1 MVDEAPMA
9 AHQGATQGCDMTR
22 ENKLALV
29 VGFGLL
35 LFVGILVSDHF
46 SAAHR
51 QESAAFGIASVSE
64 SRPSRSIT
72 LAPMPAAG
80 AVSLQPQPTAVSGA
94 GIQQVSDVTPI
105 SSMPA
110 QARVEPT
117 VAPIGTPIPEPR
129 ARVTAQAPAK
139 QESEPGVK
147 MHPIAEGETLYAIC
161 KREYGDGSLSMAL
174 AKYNRKA
181 IPDPTRIRKGVTIR
195 IPPADVLRPGSAKK
209 QEAAVKTQP
218 EGEVPVAAMA
228 AAEIIAV
235 DSRAP
240 IGGEV
245 TVEVKPQPEP
255 KTKTAAKPAPKQATK
270 KPAKKPV
277 ASKNATR

>member
-1 MVDEAPMA
+1 
-9 AHQGATQGCDMTR
+9 MTR

-51 QESAAFGIASVSE
+51 QESVAFGVASTASE
-64 SRPSRSIT
+64 RSTRSIS
-72 LAPMPAAG
+72 LAPMPAAN
-80 AVSLQPQPTAVSGA
+80 AVSLQPQPEPSGT
-94 GIQQVSDVTPI
+94 GIQQASAVTPI

-110 QARVEPT
+110 PVQVASTVQPVGVTPQAESR
-117 VAPIGTPIPEPR
+117 R
-129 ARVTAQAPAK
+129 ASTK

-147 MHPIAEGETLYAIC
+147 MHPIAEGETLYSIC
-161 KREYGDGSLSMAL
+161 KREYGDGSLSTAL

-195 IPPADVLRPGSAKK
+195 IPPVDVLKPGAVRKTESASVPVS
-209 QEAAVKTQP
+209 EPA
-218 EGEVPVAAMA
+218 VPVAAMA
-228 AAEIIAV
+228 AADIVTI
-235 DSRAP
+235 DSRTP

-245 TVEVKPQPEP
+245 TLEVKPQPEP
-255 KTKTAAKPAPKQATK
+255 KAKTAAKPAAKPAAKQPAK

-277 ASKNATR
+277 AAKGSDR